1 MKIKDL
7 IKEST
12 IPAVGRKYQ
21 HVEDLIFTNGSHGGL
36 HAIERLRQIATE
48 SSNIELKWDGSPVL
62 YWGRD
67 SEGRFSMMTK
77 NAWDYLKKG
86 KTVLE
91 NGTSTVM
98 YSANDVKKFILNTG
112 TPSPNREAYANRVAN
127 LWKYLESASPSKG
140 YVEGGVLFDDIQQ
153 PTLNVSTGEYE
164 FTPNITKFHI
174 PAYSNLG
181 KRISESKVMV
191 AVTGYYDS
199 IGSINESR
207 FPDAETLSTNDV
219 IVQGTKYVE
228 SKPEIDL
235 LVLDLAEQ
243 MILENSELID
253 SFLKPSP
260 GLSRPGEILYKFFN
274 QNLRLSG
281 TKEKFHEWAQRNLS
295 LGQAQKI
302 LSRPGLNTI
311 LSIVESL
318 TEAKTQIIE
327 TFSNS
332 THGDIRQ
339 TNPEGYAQAHPGKK
353 FKNDMPGQFIK
364 MINQAT
370 WAPRK

>member
-1 MKIKDL
+1 MKIKDIL
-7 IKEST
+7 KES
-12 IPAVGRKYQ
+12 IAPVVGRKYQ
-21 HVEDLIFTNGSHGGL
+21 HIEDLIFTNGCRGGL

-48 SSNIELKWDGSPVL
+48 NANIELKWDGSPIL
-62 YWGRD
+62 YWGKD
-67 SEGRFSMMTK
+67 NDGRFSMMTK

-91 NGTSTVM
+91 NGVSTVM
-98 YSANDVKKFILNTG
+98 YSPNDVKQFILNTG
-112 TPSPNREAYANRVAN
+112 TPSLERTAYANRVSN
-127 LWKYLESASPSKG
+127 LWKYLESASPTKG
-140 YVEGGVLFDDIQQ
+140 YVEGGILFDDIQR

-164 FTPNITKFHI
+164 FTPNITKFHVSMH
-174 PAYSNLG
+174 SNLG
-181 KRISESKVMV
+181 KRIAESKVMI

-207 FPDAETLSTNDV
+207 YPDAETLSTDEV
-219 IVQGTKYVE
+219 IIQGTKYIE
-228 SKPEIDL
+228 STPKIDL
-235 LVLDLAEQ
+235 RLLDLVEQ

-253 SFLKPSP
+253 NFLKPSQ
-260 GLSRPGEILYKFFN
+260 GLSRPGDILYKFFN

-281 TKEKFHEWAQRNLS
+281 TKEKFHEWAKTNLS
-295 LGQAQKI
+295 LGQSQKI
-302 LSRPGLNTI
+302 LSRPGLNTV

-318 TEAKTQIIE
+318 TEIKTQIIE
-327 TFSNS
+327 TFSNT

-339 TNPEGYAQAHPGKK
+339 TNPEGYAQAHPNKT

-364 MINQAT
+364 MINQST